1 MMHHCI
7 IAKFKPEIE
16 KEKITEMFPAIR
28 EIFEHAKSLEGV
40 QDVIYHRNCI
50 DRPNRYDLSISIVM
64 DKEALPLW
72 DACQWHKQWKEEYGD
87 MLEKKCIF
95 DFED

>member
-1 MMHHCI
+1 MYHNI
-7 IAKFKPEIE
+7 IAKFKPEIP
-16 KEKITEMFPAIR
+16 KEKIAKMLPEIKA
-28 EIFEHAKSLEGV
+28 IFEHAKTIDGI
-40 QDVIYHRNCI
+40 QDVIYHTNCI

-64 DKEALPLW
+64 NKEALPLW
-72 DACQWHKQWKEEYGD
+72 DSCQWHKEWKNVYGD